1 MTDESMTAGVVAR
14 LQYLETFLQLSEFY
28 AAILALFQGGLHKR

>member
-1 MTDESMTAGVVAR
+1 MGTKTTV
-14 LQYLETFLQLSEFY
+14 YLETFLQLSEFY